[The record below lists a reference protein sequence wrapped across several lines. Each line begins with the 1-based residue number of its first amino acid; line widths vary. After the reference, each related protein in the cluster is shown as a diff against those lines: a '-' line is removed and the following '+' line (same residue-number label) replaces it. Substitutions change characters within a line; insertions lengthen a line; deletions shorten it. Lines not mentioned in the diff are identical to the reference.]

1 MARAALRTETTSGE
15 IGMCLPLYELQDAVT
30 LQMAL
35 DALNHC
41 LSVQR
46 FALAKLAYLNIFTG
60 LRPCSARATTC
71 VHGVAETD

>member
-1 MARAALRTETTSGE
+1 
-15 IGMCLPLYELQDAVT
+15 
-30 LQMAL
+30 MAL

-46 FALAKLAYLNIFTG
+46 FVFGKLAYLNIFTG
-60 LRPCSARATTC
+60 LRPCLARAMTC